1 MWDLDYKESWALKNW
16 CFWTLVLEKTLE
28 SSLDCK
34 EIQPVHPKGN
44 QSWIFFGRTD
54 AEAEAPI
61 LWPPD
66 AKNQVIRKDP
76 EAVKGWSRRRGQQ
89 RMKLLDVITDSMD
102 MSLNKLQKL
111 VMDTDAWRAAVHG
124 ITKSWTWLSNWTDW
138 LIVQTEAEGRDQLI
152 SNGWVIMSSYPVYSL
167 WLILSDE
174 CLVTDFQSLS
184 VSNSPQEHNSTHTPG
199 VCLHTIKQTPIIP
212 KKGFRQ

>member
-1 MWDLDYKESWALKNW
+1 ML
-16 CFWTLVLEKTLE
+16 LEKTLE
-28 SSLDCK
+28 SPLDCK
-34 EIQPVHPKGN
+34 EIKPVNPKGN
-44 QSWIFFGRTD
+44 QSWKFTGRTD
-54 AEAEAPI
+54 AEAETPI

-66 AKNQVIRKDP
+66 GKNWFIWKDP
-76 EAVKGWSRRRGQQ
+76 YAGKDWRQEEKGWQ
-89 RMKLLDVITDSMD
+89 RMRWLDVITDSMD

>member
-1 MWDLDYKESWALKNW
+1 MGFLFCCITPYVSVLITW
-16 CFWTLVLEKTLE
+16 CFDYYRFVVLSEVGMILGLPRCTVVKNLPANAGDTRDVGLIPGSGRSPRLGNDNPLQYSCLE
-28 SSLDCK
+28 NSM
-34 EIQPVHPKGN
+34 
-44 QSWIFFGRTD
+44 GR
-54 AEAEAPI
+54 
-61 LWPPD
+61 
-66 AKNQVIRKDP
+66 
-76 EAVKGWSRRRGQQ
+76 G
-89 RMKLLDVITDSMD
+89 
-102 MSLNKLQKL
+102 
-111 VMDTDAWRAAVHG
+111 AWRAKVHG
-124 ITKSWTWLSNWTDW
+124 VTKSWTWLSNWTDW